1 MTKEKTVH
9 LVFILL
15 GKYWIKNNSFA
26 KKQVIIMY
34 YVLLLLCI
42 IMYLQAWA

>member
-15 GKYWIKNNSFA
+15 ENIESKTILLQKNKLSS
-26 KKQVIIMY
+26 M
-34 YVLLLLCI
+34 
-42 IMYLQAWA
+42 